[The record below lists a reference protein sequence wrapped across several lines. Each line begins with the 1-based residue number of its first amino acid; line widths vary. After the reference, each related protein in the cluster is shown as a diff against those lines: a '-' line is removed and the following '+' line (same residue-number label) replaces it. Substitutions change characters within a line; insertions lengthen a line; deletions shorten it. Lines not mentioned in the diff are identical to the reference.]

1 MRGVSR
7 PEAGPRVPLH
17 WAENLLPEVTAREEG
32 AERKVFTCN
41 KC

>member
-1 MRGVSR
+1 MSR

-17 WAENLLPEVTAREEG
+17 WAENLLPEVTAWEEG
-32 AERKVFTCN
+32 AEKKVFTYN